1 MVTNDGIILPAL
13 GCTWDAGVH
22 YDFALYAPC
31 NLRLQRTLT
40 LSFIIE
46 FKEERLD
53 GLSSIR
59 MTAQP
64 PSEFRSITFTQKN
77 ISRAC
82 RAIGRCGAT
91 QGHAGGGGL
100 SPRSLSIHL
109 LSTAS
114 ASSAVHFRALVGVG
128 VGVDER
134 GSRKTRNVI
143 TRASPCGWHLRVLVV
158 LDRMGSVEPRGVI
171 QPASRS
177 WLTWLVDECHLPVS
191 LATCNVEWEMED
203 VGCTWVKGNG
213 RWQVGGINRGERDS
227 GRRKGRQRA
236 AERQA
241 VDAPNGPPFSCRLAI
256 EEPESPAG
264 FPGSRIRAGSYAV
277 GGANKRDEGGW
288 QFFYS
293 SIYGEYLTI
302 LFYTNEIHIH
312 LPKRASRLIPTIKY
326 NFTSQFEVVRDVV
339 DGEERT
345 PWDRMTQG
353 VDWGVLR
360 RRSKRRRRIGV
371 DFASQS
377 SRSRNLPANTS
388 TTLNIADG
396 YLSSTISSLPRLS
409 LPPQA
414 SKIIC
419 PSPRRGMWARSR
431 RIWMEGEG
439 NELLRGDPERGRPP
453 RCDSSF
459 GTPRLTLPTTDQ
471 QGDAE
476 HGHDRLKASNNVA
489 SYRRRSKL
497 CLGPHH
503 HGLTRPTNP
512 AATAHPGLGTANAP
526 TYLLT
531 PPPAYEFA
539 SALTDES
546 SHTATHPFPRPKGE
560 TLLLGHDDT
569 TTATRWEQQQQKR
582 DRCCC
587 SDTTTAARQQR
598 QQHDRRSSDSKTI
611 ASGRNT
617 STGTAAAAAP
627 MRRRRRRGGRSI
639 ISMTAAPGIRQR
651 QWPGGSSGSNM
662 TAAVAQYG
670 DGDEVGGAPA
680 ARSLLL
686 LRYGADNEVG
696 GWQRRCDDTEEN
708 ED

>member
-1 MVTNDGIILPAL
+1 MPSNREMWCNPRPRRRRRIVPSLPL
-13 GCTWDAGVH
+13 H
-22 YDFALYAPC
+22 
-31 NLRLQRTLT
+31 
-40 LSFIIE
+40 
-46 FKEERLD
+46 
-53 GLSSIR
+53 
-59 MTAQP
+59 P
-64 PSEFRSITFTQKN
+64 PVVN
-77 ISRAC
+77 
-82 RAIGRCGAT
+82 
-91 QGHAGGGGL
+91 
-100 SPRSLSIHL
+100 P
-109 LSTAS
+109 
-114 ASSAVHFRALVGVG
+114 VHFRALVGVG

-143 TRASPCGWHLRVLVV
+143 TRASVRSGGNAASRGGDAIGGGCGGEVPKHRFENRLHETMFESKETTNPCGWHLRVLVV

-241 VDAPNGPPFSCRLAI
+241 ADAPNGPPFSCRLAI

-414 SKIIC
+414 SKIIFC
-419 PSPRRGMWARSR
+419 VKIRLVTARTKPITTLQAR
-431 RIWMEGEG
+431 PLVEG
-439 NELLRGDPERGRPP
+439 
-453 RCDSSF
+453 C
-459 GTPRLTLPTTDQ
+459 
-471 QGDAE
+471 
-476 HGHDRLKASNNVA
+476 
-489 SYRRRSKL
+489 
-497 CLGPHH
+497 
-503 HGLTRPTNP
+503 
-512 AATAHPGLGTANAP
+512 TANAP

-651 QWPGGSSGSNM
+651 QRPGGSSGSNM